1 MDNELKIDIDIEKEK
16 DKVKEYLP
24 IGTVVR
30 LKNGK
35 KDIMITSY
43 CIMPT
48 GDVYDKDGKVE
59 INGIKVFDYGATFY
73 PEGYVASNRILAF
86 DHEQIEEIRFMGY
99 ETQEQKDMTKK
110 LAEKVEKTILKTK
123 EYMEEQLK
131 QKEMLN
137 RLTGQEGQE

>member
-1 MDNELKIDIDIEKEK
+1 MDNELKIEIDKKEK
-16 DKVKEYLP
+16 FLP

-59 INGIKVFDYGATFY
+59 MSGIKVFDYGATFY
-73 PEGYVASNRILAF
+73 PEGFVTSNRILAF
-86 DHEQIEEIRFMGY
+86 DHDQIEEIRYMGY
-99 ETQEQKDMTKK
+99 ETQEQKDMTKSLSERVEEIVNK
-110 LAEKVEKTILKTK
+110 AEA
-123 EYMEEQLK
+123 YMEEQ
-131 QKEMLN
+131 QRNKEVLN
-137 RLTGQEGQE
+137 KIAAAEGQE